1 MKKIFNNLK
10 IAVLFAS
17 VISLEVFKEKSAVI
31 LSDDLKAD
39 IKKIKEPF
47 VVIIRGI
54 DKPEYKDET
63 VIKHKFSEDD
73 TEKVTVFSQKFVKE
87 TAGDK
92 ATFHIDGAY
101 GFALINPKSK
111 AVKEVELPPPPPD
124 EKEKQTEKPKK

>member
-47 VVIIRGI
+47 IVVVRGV
-54 DKPEYKDET
+54 DKQEYKDVTE
-63 VIKHKFSEDD
+63 VRHKFSDND
-73 TEKVTVFSQKFVKE
+73 TEKVNVFSQSYVKE
-87 TAGDK
+87 IAGDK
-92 ATFHIDGAY
+92 ATFYIDGAY
-101 GFALINPKSK
+101 GFAVVNPKSK
-111 AVKEVELPPPPPD
+111 AVKDVEVPPPE
-124 EKEKQTEKPKK
+124 EKTDKNPKK